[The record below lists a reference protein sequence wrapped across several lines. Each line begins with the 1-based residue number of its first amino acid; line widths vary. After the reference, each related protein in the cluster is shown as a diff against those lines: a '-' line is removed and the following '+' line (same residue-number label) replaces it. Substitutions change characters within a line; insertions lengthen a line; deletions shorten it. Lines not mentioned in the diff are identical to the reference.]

1 MTSLSSPPPPQHVER
16 SVHGDPSAD
25 PNLLSAT
32 SVLGAEAVDG
42 QQVELRDE
50 VCPSLLCVCVS
61 VCGGGGGCVS
71 SVQV

>member
-1 MTSLSSPPPPQHVER
+1 M
-16 SVHGDPSAD
+16 HGDPSVD

-50 VCPSLLCVCVS
+50 VCPSLHECVCVYAYGCGRFVS
-61 VCGGGGGCVS
+61 VCGCEQCGGVGV
-71 SVQV
+71 